1 MNKKYLVVPI
11 VIILAASL
19 ILIFVDQV
27 DQNHM
32 NETFKEL
39 VEEAVRLIEDKGEAA
54 FPEFRQ
60 EGTKWF
66 VDDTYVFVWKTDG
79 NRIVYPPDLNGEG
92 ENMSTLIDA
101 TGKEIGRMFIEIAL
115 SENGEGWID
124 YKWPKPGET
133 EPSNKRT
140 YIKVVTIDE
149 QAFLVGSGFYTVTN

>member
-1 MNKKYLVVPI
+1 MDK
-11 VIILAASL
+11 
-19 ILIFVDQV
+19 QV
-27 DQNHM
+27 
-32 NETFKEL
+32 
-39 VEEAVRLIEDKGEAA
+39 
-54 FPEFRQ
+54 RQ
-60 EGTKWF
+60 DSW
-66 VDDTYVFVWKTDG
+66 
-79 NRIVYPPDLNGEG
+79 YPPNRSICFPGYRHQCRVKKGPELNGEG

-115 SENGEGWID
+115 SEDGEGWID